1 MTSNGRAGSIPA
13 RGTNINNLK
22 FSKIMPE
29 NEKYKYIYNKKDIKK
44 DCKYCQ
50 KTDKNSNFSDYAYG
64 FECILKR
71 NKRKCNRCK
80 SCYFGH

>member
-1 MTSNGRAGSIPA
+1 
-13 RGTNINNLK
+13 
-22 FSKIMPE
+22 MPE
-29 NEKYKYIYNKKDIKK
+29 KETYKHIYGKADIKK

-50 KTDKNSNFSDYAYG
+50 KTDKKSNFSDYAYG

-71 NKRKCNRCK
+71 SKRTCNRCK